1 MKKAVSVICLCAL
14 LLSGCKQMKEVER
27 VLVKEGG
34 EYTETV
40 EIPYEPPTDEDPQP
54 SSGSSGVDETENSGG
69 GNESSDTPPAAV
81 DIGYSYDKVST
92 DNGIAFEIKVPS
104 SKMKEVSAA
113 QFGMSVEKEDN
124 TEAWLLALDYCKRNP
139 GSRLVIPNGTYRF
152 YGSAEVD
159 LAVSA
164 LNDTLIDGSGSTFV
178 FRSSASKW
186 FSFVNCSR
194 VCVQNLSV
202 DYDWSKQRL
211 ADVVRIKSADPANK
225 TVDWEFVECDSIS
238 AGMKMVD
245 INKMTGNSLD
255 ELVVGDEEYKYTYL
269 NKTGITAKTV
279 IGKNV
284 LRVKYTSVLDMMEE
298 GEYYLLRHFDYGGNA
313 FVLTGCSDF
322 SFKNI
327 NVWSVPGMAFSIGG
341 MSTRFQLVNCNVMIK
356 PGSGRHISST
366 VDGLHMGATSGY
378 WRVEGCRFTDL
389 GDDCINVYNAV
400 AEINK
405 IEDEKTLVLRRGSLE
420 VGDTLIFN
428 TDEYIPLN
436 FSAKILRKESVGSLL
451 TRITLDREIPAGVKA
466 GGIVFNEKLNGGNYL
481 IKNNVFGRN
490 RARGTLLGCGN
501 GMVEGNTYMN
511 TQHGAILVVADIHE
525 SWCEGTGVDNIVI
538 RNNTFKNCAS
548 SNANAVIDF
557 AAKNGGK
564 ILTTPV
570 FRNVTLTNNIFENF
584 PGLAVSVQSSG
595 DIKINENSFSNPLDN
610 VLKLSERGMISVK
623 YAKNVSITNNI
634 WNNSAYMNLSDYIS
648 ITGDISVMKPVIS
661 GNKIQ

>member
-1 MKKAVSVICLCAL
+1 M
-14 LLSGCKQMKEVER
+14 
-27 VLVKEGG
+27 
-34 EYTETV
+34 
-40 EIPYEPPTDEDPQP
+40 
-54 SSGSSGVDETENSGG
+54 
-69 GNESSDTPPAAV
+69 
-81 DIGYSYDKVST
+81 
-92 DNGIAFEIKVPS
+92 
-104 SKMKEVSAA
+104 
-113 QFGMSVEKEDN
+113 
-124 TEAWLLALDYCKRNP
+124 
-139 GSRLVIPNGTYRF
+139 
-152 YGSAEVD
+152 
-159 LAVSA
+159 
-164 LNDTLIDGSGSTFV
+164 
-178 FRSSASKW
+178 
-186 FSFVNCSR
+186 
-194 VCVQNLSV
+194 
-202 DYDWSKQRL
+202 
-211 ADVVRIKSADPANK
+211 
-225 TVDWEFVECDSIS
+225 
-238 AGMKMVD
+238 
-245 INKMTGNSLD
+245 
-255 ELVVGDEEYKYTYL
+255 
-269 NKTGITAKTV
+269 
-279 IGKNV
+279 
-284 LRVKYTSVLDMMEE
+284 
-298 GEYYLLRHFDYGGNA
+298 
-313 FVLTGCSDF
+313 
-322 SFKNI
+322 
-327 NVWSVPGMAFSIGG
+327 
-341 MSTRFQLVNCNVMIK
+341 
-356 PGSGRHISST
+356 
-366 VDGLHMGATSGY
+366 
-378 WRVEGCRFTDL
+378 
-389 GDDCINVYNAV
+389 
-400 AEINK
+400 
-405 IEDEKTLVLRRGSLE
+405 
-420 VGDTLIFN
+420 GDTLIFN